1 MVCPYNWFIE
11 ISLSLNVRDFELVPP
26 IHFRVP
32 LSVAS
37 DLLSRKFN
45 TKHKEKVQTK
55 WNKEQ

>member
-1 MVCPYNWFIE
+1 MTVIE

-26 IHFRVP
+26 NYFRVP

-45 TKHKEKVQTK
+45 STKKKKVNTQ